1 MFSLNYQTV
10 EDCLPLLCQLHRAST
25 LATVEQTTMVC
36 TSVYLHQANQ
46 GRSCRRQ
53 WLYKHSLTL
62 QIRNKWV
69 QINLVVYNN
78 NVTWEFTK
86 SSSSSPIKG

>member
-1 MFSLNYQTV
+1 LNYQTV

-53 WLYKHSLTL
+53 WLYKHSL
-62 QIRNKWV
+62 
-69 QINLVVYNN
+69 
-78 NVTWEFTK
+78 
-86 SSSSSPIKG
+86 